1 MPSYFVD
8 NGVKMTMTNDMFDML
23 WNSIGNDEFISSET
37 SDTSSEE
44 EPKTKNAE
52 WRKQDNGYYNRK
64 PNDDNYF
71 KTYYKEK
78 TKHSCVCDI
87 CGSQLSCK
95 SNLAKHKKSKKCLV
109 AGNATAPCQKHLV

>member
-1 MPSYFVD
+1 MNLLVQRQATYHQKKNRRQKML
-8 NGVKMTMTNDMFDML
+8 NGENRITDTT
-23 WNSIGNDEFISSET
+23 IGN
-37 SDTSSEE
+37 
-44 EPKTKNAE
+44 
-52 WRKQDNGYYNRK
+52 Q

-71 KTYYKEK
+71 KTYYKER

-87 CGSQLSCK
+87 CGSHLSCK